1 MPAKCGTASYCVGG
15 VLLMLNLVIRDMPVL
30 NYRFHTNDGN
40 IAESVRI
47 WLSCKVTCIS
57 QQARHWPSVVSVLGQ
72 RRRRWPS
79 TDATLGKFLV
89 FAVIIVRI
97 ASKVSHNFIA
107 VVYHIAVSRTF
118 SILSFCLHKA
128 SCFSLALDHT
138 NDTVAE
144 ICKVFNHIIYHPFAG
159 VCISKLRAL
168 NNRLCQVQVPYIH
181 VPS

>member
-1 MPAKCGTASYCVGG
+1 
-15 VLLMLNLVIRDMPVL
+15 MLNLVIRDMPVL

-57 QQARHWPSVVSVLGQ
+57 QQA
-72 RRRRWPS
+72 RRWPS

-118 SILSFCLHKA
+118 SILSSCLHKA

-144 ICKVFNHIIYHPFAG
+144 ICELFIHIIYHPFAG

-181 VPS
+181 VSPRYILPERVYYYYIVHL